1 MAKKR
6 SRQSR
11 EAESAA
17 ARQQGRRDNQLAN
30 KRQREGRHTRQTGGE
45 ASVDKRRRSA
55 ERTRGGGGL
64 RHDVRR
70 RDNQPEAPVEHPNPP
85 PHPPPPAG
93 MAAPLAR
100 SLAMAAAATSPA
112 SSASSASV
120 KSARPPSSSSTPSY
134 RRRRRPRRTL
144 GAPFWRRRRPLQSSC
159 GCSDRCGGWCDEKLT
174 SVIRNYDHRWLCVV
188 GVWNSLLA
196 SKGRRIFLIVI
207 PQYVSTFLR
216 E

>member
-1 MAKKR
+1 M
-6 SRQSR
+6 
-11 EAESAA
+11 
-17 ARQQGRRDNQLAN
+17 
-30 KRQREGRHTRQTGGE
+30 
-45 ASVDKRRRSA
+45 DKRRRSA

-144 GAPFWRRRRPLQSSC
+144 GAPFWRQWRPLRSSC
-159 GCSDRCGGWCDEKLT
+159 GCSNRCGGWCDKKLT
-174 SVIRNYDHRWLCVV
+174 SVIWNYDHRWLCVV

-196 SKGRRIFLIVI
+196 SKGGRIFSIVI
-207 PQYVSTFLR
+207 PQYVSSFLR
-216 E
+216 SVFFPTSARGPTRRRNSTGLAELWGGWPIEGRSFS